1 MSGIIKSFDIIVVM
15 ATFLLFSIIV
25 HSILDFTLG
34 VQLSAV
40 LLGLVL
46 YFRYKDILSLSHENM
61 IVAFIFIT
69 CTMIFF
75 SINGDKK

>member
-1 MSGIIKSFDIIVVM
+1 MVLFLFTSYIIVVM

-25 HSILDFTLG
+25 HSILDITLG
-34 VQLSAV
+34 MQLSVV

-46 YFRYKDILSLSHENM
+46 YLRYKDILNLSHENM

>member
-1 MSGIIKSFDIIVVM
+1 M

-69 CTMIFF
+69 CIMIFF